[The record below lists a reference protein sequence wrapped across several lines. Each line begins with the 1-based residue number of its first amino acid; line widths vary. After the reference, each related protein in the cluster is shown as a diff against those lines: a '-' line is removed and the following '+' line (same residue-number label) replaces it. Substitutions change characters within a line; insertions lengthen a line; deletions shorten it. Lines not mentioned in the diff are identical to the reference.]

1 MTYEEA
7 LSIYSSRDDE
17 QELTPEQKTALDLV
31 IEVANCK
38 PISRR
43 QAKQQ
48 LLKMGLLAEVQAK
61 IDEIAD
67 PVQKEMVQI
76 YWDDSLTFERRN
88 PMLMEIGSLLGLSEL
103 ELNQAFKEATSL

>member
-1 MTYEEA
+1 MTYQEA
-7 LSIYSSRDDE
+7 LNIYSARDDD
-17 QELTPEQKTALDLV
+17 QEMTADQQNALDL
-31 IEVANCK
+31 IIQVANCK

-48 LLKMGLLAEVQAK
+48 LLKMNLLSNVQAS
-61 IDEIAD
+61 INEITD

-88 PMLMEIGSLLGLSEL
+88 PMLMEIGNLLGLTDSQ
-103 ELNQAFKEATSL
+103 LNQAFKEALTL